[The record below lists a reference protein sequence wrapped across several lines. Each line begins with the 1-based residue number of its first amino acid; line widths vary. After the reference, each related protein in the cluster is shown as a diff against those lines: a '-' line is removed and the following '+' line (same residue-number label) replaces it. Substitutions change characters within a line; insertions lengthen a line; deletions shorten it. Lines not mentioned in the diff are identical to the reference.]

1 MRSDAAMLSPAIITS
16 HAPFPLSD
24 QSDLFWS
31 RPSTFYPR
39 DRPSAFPVSSSVA
52 SQMSKR

>member
-39 DRPSAFPVSSSVA
+39 DRPSAFPVSSSGGVA
-52 SQMSKR
+52 DE